1 MRLEDLIGRRLG
13 RYEIIDVLGRGGMA
27 AVYRA
32 RDTVL
37 RRDVALKILY
47 PQYTGDTALVERFQ
61 RQVRRWSGPAL
72 AAGID
77 RLLDAELACKQT
89 GAPDEALMRRACLE
103 IARLASTATA
113 RR

>member
-1 MRLEDLIGRRLG
+1 MGVLRAVARHFLRLHQTGAAAAASGDLG
-13 RYEIIDVLGRGGMA
+13 R
-27 AVYRA
+27 AVSA
-32 RDTVL
+32 L
-37 RRDVALKILY
+37 RPPVYFR
-47 PQYTGDTALVERFQ
+47 LVERFQ

-77 RLLDAELACKQT
+77 RLLDAELTCKQT

-103 IARLASTATA
+103 IARLAPTATA